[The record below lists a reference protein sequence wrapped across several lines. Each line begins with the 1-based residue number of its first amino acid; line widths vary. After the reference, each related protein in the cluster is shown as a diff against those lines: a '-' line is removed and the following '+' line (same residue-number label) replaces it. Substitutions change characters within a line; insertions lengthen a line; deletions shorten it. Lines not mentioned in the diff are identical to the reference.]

1 MSSSNSN
8 SASTR
13 TDNQQ
18 TRTRI
23 LIVDSQ
29 SLSSELIKSQLKPE
43 PYIQVI
49 GSVHTELATFE
60 VIKNFLPNIVLI
72 DFDVPEIN
80 GFALIKKIEDN
91 FPVVRTIVF
100 TNSHHLGEIN
110 QALSLG
116 ASGFLIKNSPAEE
129 VKNVLN
135 TIIFDR
141 SEDTKLQL
149 PIPIDP
155 IESVAISKYK
165 YVQNYETVEEV
176 REFLDRVTSEK
187 ADQTKLQPAITTS
200 SANTELKP
208 SITTNSTNT
217 KLQSSTPISSTN
229 TKLQPAISTSSS
241 NTELKPSTPTSSTNT
256 ELKLSITTSS
266 TNTKLQSSTPISS
279 SNTELKP
286 STPTSSTNTKL
297 EPSIAT
303 SSTNTKLK
311 SSTPTNSTHT
321 KRQPSI
327 TTSSSNTELKPSAF
341 VSSSNTELKPPTSVN
356 SIIEVGISRDED
368 DLGSSQNN
376 SAIVKATPAELPVA
390 VTEQEDWSA
399 ATKDLM
405 DALPT
410 VWTRGLLYFLVV
422 STAILV
428 PWSVLTKVDQT
439 GTARGRL
446 EPKNKVIQLDAP
458 VAAKIKNINVKE
470 GDKVKKGA
478 ILAELGSETVSSEL
492 EQLKD
497 KRSGLMQRLTQLE
510 LMQTQAR
517 TTINTK
523 NDENQ
528 SRMLEKQSQVAQAQQ
543 NFDTLKAVYESQKNE
558 KLAQIEQAKQE
569 IESSIA
575 ARKQSELAL
584 VGAQEKSKRYEEAYK
599 EGVIAQDRFLDIQ
612 QQAKE
617 NQEGLTQAT
626 SAVEQA
632 RSRLIEQ
639 QSGYEN
645 LTKNSEAEIQQAAL
659 RVDEQENSDRTLT
672 ASGKLEKLQAEEQLQ
687 DLKSQ
692 IATVNTEVAQTN
704 KQIESSQ
711 FELKQRQI
719 LAPADGIVF
728 HIPARGGGSVV
739 QPGEKM
745 IEIAP
750 QNSALILKAQI
761 PPTDSGFLTKG
772 MPVKVKFDAY
782 PFQDYGVSEG
792 ELVSISPDSQ
802 VTETPQGQQ
811 ETYELKVELDRP
823 YILDGAKQ
831 IKLTPGQTAT
841 AEVII
846 RQRRV
851 IDFFLDP
858 FRKLQE
864 DGVKL

>member
-13 TDNQQ
+13 TDNQH

-29 SLSSELIKSQLKPE
+29 SLSSELIKSQLKTE

-91 FPVVRTIVF
+91 FPAVRTIVF

-116 ASGFLIKNSPAEE
+116 ASGFLIKNSSNEE
-129 VKNVLN
+129 VKNVLD
-135 TIIFDR
+135 TVIFDR

-176 REFLDRVTSEK
+176 REFLDRVTSKK
-187 ADQTKLQPAITTS
+187 ADRTKLQPAITTS

-208 SITTNSTNT
+208 SVTSSSTNT
-217 KLQSSTPISSTN
+217 KLESSTPTSSTNTKLQPSITTSSANTELKPSVTSSSTNTKRQSSTPISSTN
-229 TKLQPAISTSSS
+229 TKLQ
-241 NTELKPSTPTSSTNT
+241 
-256 ELKLSITTSS
+256 
-266 TNTKLQSSTPISS
+266 
-279 SNTELKP
+279 
-286 STPTSSTNTKL
+286 
-297 EPSIAT
+297 
-303 SSTNTKLK
+303 
-311 SSTPTNSTHT
+311 SSTPTNSTKI

-327 TTSSSNTELKPSAF
+327 TTSSSNTELNPSAF
-341 VSSSNTELKPPTSVN
+341 VSSSNTKLEPPTSVN

-368 DLGSSQNN
+368 NLSSSQSD

-390 VTEQEDWSA
+390 VAEQEDWSA

-470 GDKVKKGA
+470 GDKIKKGA

-497 KRSGLMQRLTQLE
+497 RRSGLMQRLTQLE

-584 VGAQEKSKRYEEAYK
+584 IGAQEKSKRYEKAYR

-728 HIPARGGGSVV
+728 HIPARGEGSVV

-811 ETYELKVELDRP
+811 ETYELKVELDQP